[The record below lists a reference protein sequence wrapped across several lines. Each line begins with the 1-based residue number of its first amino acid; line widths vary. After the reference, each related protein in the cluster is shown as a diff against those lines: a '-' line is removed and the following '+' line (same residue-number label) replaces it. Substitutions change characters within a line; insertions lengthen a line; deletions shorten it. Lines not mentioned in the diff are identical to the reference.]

1 MSATNRGSKRSPG
14 DFYVTPA
21 YCVHYLLDN
30 VEIPGRYW
38 LEPCAGD
45 GAIIRAT
52 RGDPRCADVR
62 WGAVEKATR
71 FRQAMLD
78 AGSLHGDM
86 VWPGTDFLLDDLG
99 RHPAFSA
106 CIGNPPYSH
115 AEAFLRRALQLSP
128 FVAFLLS
135 LGFLESKKRRPLFE
149 EVGVPDVYVIV
160 PRPRF
165 RGKGSDACTYAW
177 MIFRREWAGRFQG
190 HTQILYPT
198 LPDVPEE

>member
-30 VEIPGRYW
+30 VAIPGHYW

-52 RGDPRCADVR
+52 RGDPRCADVCWTAIEKSAKLNR
-62 WGAVEKATR
+62 KLWDLRSECIWG
-71 FRQAMLD
+71 
-78 AGSLHGDM
+78 
-86 VWPGTDFLLDDLG
+86 PTDFLKADLG
-99 RHPAFSA
+99 PSEYHA

-135 LGFLESKKRRPLFE
+135 LGFLESKKRRKLFD
-149 EVGVPDVYVIV
+149 EVGIPDVYVIV

-177 MIFRREWAGRFQG
+177 MIFRREWARRTEGR
-190 HTQILYPT
+190 TQILYPP

>member
-1 MSATNRGSKRSPG
+1 M
-14 DFYVTPA
+14 TPA

-30 VEIPGRYW
+30 VEIPGRHW

-52 RGDPRCADVR
+52 RGDPRCADVC
-62 WGAVEKATR
+62 WTAVEKNTR
-71 FRQAMLD
+71 LTRRLLAALSTD
-78 AGSLHGDM
+78 DTICKS
-86 VWPGTDFLLDDLG
+86 TDFLLTGLW
-99 RHPAFSA
+99 PAEWHA

-190 HTQILYPT
+190 HTQILYPP

>member
-30 VEIPGRYW
+30 VEIPGTLW

-52 RGDPRCADVR
+52 RGDPRCASVR
-62 WGAVEKATR
+62 WSAIEKNARLCRKLEHTLR
-71 FRQAMLD
+71 V
-78 AGSLHGDM
+78 GDQLR
-86 VWPGTDFLLDDLG
+86 PPADFLTDQ
-99 RHPAFSA
+99 FSPQAWTA

-115 AEAFLRRALQLSP
+115 AEAFLRRALQFSP

-149 EVGVPDVYVIV
+149 EVGIPDVYVIV

-177 MIFRREWAGRFQG
+177 MIFHREWAGRREG
-190 HTQILYPT
+190 RTQILYPP